1 MRITPV
7 GMPVTVS
14 ASKRLRARGP
24 TEIWADGEFH
34 NGTRTRHNV
43 SAFGSSAGK
52 SQDRVSTRPCCRSYA

>member
-52 SQDRVSTRPCCRSYA
+52 SQDRV